1 MSWSNH
7 IYDWT
12 IFGAKCAGALV
23 VFGLYQLYINQDNI
37 LYIPNPPGMP
47 KTPDENPKYLRS
59 PLEWTVSGNRATSQT
74 PMMEKLTFLE
84 EFIVTDD
91 NISIHT
97 WIILQKESRKCP
109 TLVYF
114 HGNAGN
120 MGFRLPNAAQMYA
133 KAGIN
138 IVMVDYRGYGSS
150 SGTPNEKGLNLDG
163 EAVIKFLSKHPKLNG
178 SKLIMFGRSL
188 GGAVAISLA
197 HKFPELVSGVIVENT
212 FLSIAAMVDT
222 LMPLIAPAKGL
233 ILRIGWHSE
242 TLIKDLKQPIMFIS
256 GLKDE
261 LVPPVH
267 MKKLHK
273 LAVRSKYRYWFEV
286 PTGTHNETFIAA
298 GMQYYLRLK
307 EFCLIVD
314 SGVSDNND
322 GDNNNNNNSGSNDVK
337 YVGRGGED
345 NGGSSAEI
353 GSIPTMTKNLNVK

>member
-1 MSWSNH
+1 MSWSSY

-12 IFGAKCAGALV
+12 VFGTQCAGVLV
-23 VFGLYQLYINQDNI
+23 AFGLYQLYVNQDKI

-47 KTPDENPKYLRS
+47 KTPDENPRYLRS
-59 PLEWTVSGNRATSQT
+59 PLEWDITGNRANHNT
-74 PMMEKLTFLE
+74 PMDKKLTFLE

-138 IVMVDYRGYGSS
+138 VVMVDYRGYGSS

-163 EAVIKFLSKHPKLNG
+163 DAVIKFLSKHPKLHG

-197 HKFPELVSGVIVENT
+197 HRYPNLVSGVIVENT

-233 ILRIGWHSE
+233 ILRIGWNSE
-242 TLIKDLKQPIMFIS
+242 LLIQELQQPIMFIS

-261 LVPPVH
+261 LVPPIH
-267 MKKLHK
+267 MKKLHT
-273 LAVRSKYRYWFEV
+273 LAVKSKYRYWFEV

-307 EFCLIVD
+307 EFCSIVD
-314 SGVSDNND
+314 DGVSDKD
-322 GDNNNNNNSGSNDVK
+322 GSSNGSNSSKDVK
-337 YVGRGGED
+337 YVGREED
-345 NGGSSAEI
+345 NSGSGSGEQ
-353 GSIPTMTKNLNVK
+353 GSIPTMTRNLNVK